1 MAARAS
7 GTKQREEEARRKR
20 QGETKVMSNS
30 SRPGRRV
37 LLGLGAV
44 MLAALVGAVGLA
56 ASVRPTPRAELAYN
70 PYNLVRLHVLA
81 ASDGPEDQA
90 LKMRARDTVVSFLS
104 SRWGDV
110 RDTRGA
116 LAVLEANRVELARLL
131 GDLIAA
137 AGKDY
142 GVIVQVGYFPF
153 PERTYRNLTL
163 PAGTYPALRVILG
176 EGTGEN
182 WWCVLFPPLCF
193 LDARVAV
200 PTALPLSAEEAVLS
214 LAMVQDG
221 QRAMGAARLEAG
233 QVPHEV
239 RQLLVGRSR
248 AGGMAMPRPE
258 VRLFILDWMR
268 RRGIDPAG
276 WVQRWWQEQAHP

>member
-1 MAARAS
+1 M
-7 GTKQREEEARRKR
+7 
-20 QGETKVMSNS
+20 
-30 SRPGRRV
+30 

-44 MLAALVGAVGLA
+44 VLAAIVGAVGLV
-56 ASVRPTPRAELAYN
+56 ASVRPAPRAELAYN

-81 ASDGPEDQA
+81 ASDRPEDQA
-90 LKMRARDTVVSFLS
+90 LKMRARDTVVNFLS
-104 SRWGDV
+104 SRWGEV
-110 RDTRGA
+110 RDTQGA

-142 GVIVQVGYFPF
+142 GVILQVGYFPF
-153 PERTYRNLTL
+153 PERTYRDLTL

-176 EGTGEN
+176 EGTGQN

-214 LAMVQDG
+214 FAMAQDG
-221 QRAMGAARLEAG
+221 QQAMGAARLEAG

-239 RQLLVGRSR
+239 RQLLVGRSQS
-248 AGGMAMPRPE
+248 GGMAMPRPE